1 MENEYKLGDMIMF
14 YRNDVEGMLQGVID
28 SIEEGDN
35 FVWVLGD
42 DGMEYCVYSHD
53 IEGLV

>member
-1 MENEYKLGDMIMF
+1 MENEYNIGDMIMF

-28 SIEEGDN
+28 SAEEGDN

-42 DGMEYCVYSHD
+42 DGMEYEVYYHD